1 MTAVFD
7 PMLKTTIET
16 SDICYKDQPEKMRVT
31 GVQMIPALM
40 TVAPAWSGIAVVEL
54 KLREISLKQYEEK
67 YLIML
72 FYPYDFTFICPT
84 EMIQFSDR
92 IEEFNK
98 LGTHYFFFTRV
109 TIKIIIIIIII

>member
-7 PMLKTTIET
+7 PILKSTIE
-16 SDICYKDQPEKMRVT
+16 SPDICYEEQPEKLRVS
-31 GVQMIPALM
+31 GVQVIPGLM

-54 KLREISLKQYEEK
+54 KLREISLKQYQEK

-98 LGTHYFFFTRV
+98 LGTLFFPF
-109 TIKIIIIIIII
+109 ISIM

>member
-1 MTAVFD
+1 MTTVFD
-7 PMLKTTIET
+7 PILKTVIDSSEV
-16 SDICYKDQPEKMRVT
+16 CYEKQPRKLRISEMQT
-31 GVQMIPALM
+31 IPALM

-54 KLREISLKQYEEK
+54 KLQEISLKQYQEK

-98 LGTHYFFFTRV
+98 LGTLFFHFIFFFYV
-109 TIKIIIIIIII
+109 I